1 MEGQAIH
8 FYRSAPEKIPY
19 AIKRYRDETK
29 RLYDVVSRS
38 FLILV

>member
-1 MEGQAIH
+1 MQGQSNH
-8 FYRSAPEKIPY
+8 FYRYAPEKVPY